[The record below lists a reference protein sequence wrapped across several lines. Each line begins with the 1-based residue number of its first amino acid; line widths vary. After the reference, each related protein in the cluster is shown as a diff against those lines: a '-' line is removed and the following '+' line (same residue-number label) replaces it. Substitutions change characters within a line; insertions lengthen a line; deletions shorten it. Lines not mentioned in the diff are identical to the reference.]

1 MTEKKGSGE
10 GGPAGPLSAGGG
22 GAVAALTGRG
32 RRAGGERRRNRAALP
47 FPDPRARPSLDAG
60 SDRVPENA
68 AGAARRRRSGAP
80 AFPAP
85 PAAIFGRSSEPSPS
99 RRVAVSSRR
108 VPAAS
113 PCFPAVS
120 TLTRSAPVPD
130 PLRCREMQENAKASG
145 QSSRWRCPSRLP
157 LARRAGV
164 AHRRQLT
171 ATLTARAAPAHAL
184 PRCVPVP
191 CCCGRTGPALQRP
204 EQSAGEWEARKAWA
218 KDGLQPGCLSVL
230 ESGRRVPAGCRV
242 LGGHRAL
249 TSARWAVRFLSHRFP
264 GVLILTSP
272 KPQAS
277 LPGPLPLPY
286 LLDAVQNGIR
296 QPSLR
301 FTFSLTLCAARVA
314 QQILKP
320 EEHVY
325 IRVKRFLLSHR
336 YLDLRKVPGFLQLFY
351 SFDFER
357 TRSCAV
363 YAL

>member
-1 MTEKKGSGE
+1 MDQLLLRTGSGGSPGYALGYLE
-10 GGPAGPLSAGGG
+10 HCSEEVPRDKPLCQ
-22 GAVAALTGRG
+22 VAAAKQGLKLKGRTHLFALVEV
-32 RRAGGERRRNRAALP
+32 RRAPECGGNAGERESIGAEQPLE
-47 FPDPRARPSLDAG
+47 
-60 SDRVPENA
+60 VPEPSPPCPQ
-68 AGAARRRRSGAP
+68 GRSCP
-80 AFPAP
+80 P
-85 PAAIFGRSSEPSPS
+85 PAADSY
-99 RRVAVSSRR
+99 AD
-108 VPAAS
+108 
-113 PCFPAVS
+113 S
-120 TLTRSAPVPD
+120 TGG
-130 PLRCREMQENAKASG
+130 SG
-145 QSSRWRCPSRLP
+145 
-157 LARRAGV
+157 
-164 AHRRQLT
+164 
-171 ATLTARAAPAHAL
+171 TLL

-218 KDGLQPGCLSVL
+218 KDGLKPGCLSVL

-249 TSARWAVRFLSHRFP
+249 TLARWAVRFLSHRFP

-351 SFDFER
+351 SFDFEYKTAR
-357 TRSCAV
+357 VDPQISWGRA
-363 YAL
+363 A

>member
-1 MTEKKGSGE
+1 M
-10 GGPAGPLSAGGG
+10 PP
-22 GAVAALTGRG
+22 G
-32 RRAGGERRRNRAALP
+32 RRAGGGAGPRLSPPLLP
-47 FPDPRARPSLDAG
+47 PSLEGQASRPRPAASLSRPAAFPPRSRRLPVLPRRLHSDTIRPRPGPPPLQGNAG
-60 SDRVPENA
+60 ERESIGAEQPLEVPEPSPPCPQ
-68 AGAARRRRSGAP
+68 GRSCP
-80 AFPAP
+80 P
-85 PAAIFGRSSEPSPS
+85 PAADR
-99 RRVAVSSRR
+99 
-108 VPAAS
+108 
-113 PCFPAVS
+113 
-120 TLTRSAPVPD
+120 
-130 PLRCREMQENAKASG
+130 
-145 QSSRWRCPSRLP
+145 
-157 LARRAGV
+157 
-164 AHRRQLT
+164 
-171 ATLTARAAPAHAL
+171 
-184 PRCVPVP
+184 
-191 CCCGRTGPALQRP
+191 
-204 EQSAGEWEARKAWA
+204 
-218 KDGLQPGCLSVL
+218 SVL

-249 TSARWAVRFLSHRFP
+249 TLARWAVRFLSHRFP

-336 YLDLRKVPGFLQLFY
+336 CLDLRKVPGFLQLFY

-357 TRSCAV
+357 TRSCAA

>member
-1 MTEKKGSGE
+1 MPGAVPPRGLRTGSGGSPGYALGYLE
-10 GGPAGPLSAGGG
+10 HCSEEVPRDKPLCQ
-22 GAVAALTGRG
+22 VAAAKQGLKLKGRTHLFALVEV
-32 RRAGGERRRNRAALP
+32 RRAPECGGNAGERESIGAEQPLE
-47 FPDPRARPSLDAG
+47 
-60 SDRVPENA
+60 VPEPSPPCPQ
-68 AGAARRRRSGAP
+68 GRSCP
-80 AFPAP
+80 P
-85 PAAIFGRSSEPSPS
+85 PAADR
-99 RRVAVSSRR
+99 
-108 VPAAS
+108 
-113 PCFPAVS
+113 
-120 TLTRSAPVPD
+120 
-130 PLRCREMQENAKASG
+130 
-145 QSSRWRCPSRLP
+145 
-157 LARRAGV
+157 
-164 AHRRQLT
+164 
-171 ATLTARAAPAHAL
+171 
-184 PRCVPVP
+184 
-191 CCCGRTGPALQRP
+191 
-204 EQSAGEWEARKAWA
+204 
-218 KDGLQPGCLSVL
+218 SVL

-351 SFDFER
+351 SFDFEYKTAR
-357 TRSCAV
+357 VDPQISWGRA
-363 YAL
+363 A

>member
-1 MTEKKGSGE
+1 MAAKKAGKRRTTVCLLHCLHGTLTPAPPHGIFFAFSRVVATDCELSGCA
-10 GGPAGPLSAGGG
+10 GGRPGGAAFGGRQRRGRSAHGPGAAGGG
-22 GAVAALTGRG
+22 RAASEQGCTPLSRSPRASLSRRWKRPRAGKCRRGGAQAAERGPGFPRPSCRHLWKVKRAVPVPPRRCLVPPRSRRLPVLPRRLHSDTIRPRPGPPPLQGNAGERESIGAEQPLEVPEPSPPCPQG
-32 RRAGGERRRNRAALP
+32 RRCP
-47 FPDPRARPSLDAG
+47 
-60 SDRVPENA
+60 
-68 AGAARRRRSGAP
+68 
-80 AFPAP
+80 P
-85 PAAIFGRSSEPSPS
+85 PAADR
-99 RRVAVSSRR
+99 
-108 VPAAS
+108 
-113 PCFPAVS
+113 
-120 TLTRSAPVPD
+120 
-130 PLRCREMQENAKASG
+130 
-145 QSSRWRCPSRLP
+145 
-157 LARRAGV
+157 
-164 AHRRQLT
+164 
-171 ATLTARAAPAHAL
+171 
-184 PRCVPVP
+184 
-191 CCCGRTGPALQRP
+191 
-204 EQSAGEWEARKAWA
+204 
-218 KDGLQPGCLSVL
+218 SVL

-351 SFDFER
+351 SFDFEYKTAR
-357 TRSCAV
+357 VDPQISWGRA
-363 YAL
+363 A